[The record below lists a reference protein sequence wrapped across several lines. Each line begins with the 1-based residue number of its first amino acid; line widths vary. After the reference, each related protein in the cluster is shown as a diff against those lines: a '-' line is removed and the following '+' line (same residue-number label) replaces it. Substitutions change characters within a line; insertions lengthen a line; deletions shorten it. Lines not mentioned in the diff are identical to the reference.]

1 MPTGVQNGKYYQPEE
16 VEGEWELYKRWCDN
30 YMTEEASAGKV
41 VKVKKPRI
49 PTIEEFCYR
58 LGIERQTLLNYE
70 TAVGYEAYFDIVKRI
85 KREAKEAKYF
95 ALQNGIGNTTGL
107 IFYLK
112 AKEGWQDKQ
121 VIESTHTFK
130 ADFGT
135 DTIQPTQEATGDTH
149 SDKHAE

>member
-1 MPTGVQNGKYYQPEE
+1 MPTGLEHSKYYTPEE
-16 VEGEWELYKRWCDN
+16 LEGLWENYKRKCEN
-30 YMTEEASAGKV
+30 HLVEEASAGKV
-41 VKVKKPRI
+41 VRINKPLI
-49 PTIEEFCYR
+49 ATLEGFC
-58 LGIERQTLLNYE
+58 LEIGMTSVSLLNYE
-70 TAVGYEAYFDIVKRI
+70 KAEGYEAYFSIVKRI
-85 KREAKEAKYF
+85 KQEAKDFKIK

-135 DTIQPTQEATGDTH
+135 DTIQPTQEAT
-149 SDKHAE
+149 